1 MIDYRF
7 KVTRQPSEN
16 PLFCYSSSWKI
27 WS

>member
-1 MIDYRF
+1 MVIIE
-7 KVTRQPSEN
+7 VTRQPSEN